1 MHVCVH
7 DDGVGFEA
15 RLPRTAAGQGFGM
28 VSMRQRAEELGGS
41 LQVESAP
48 GEGTTVR
55 VDLPVAT
62 ALPA

>member
-1 MHVCVH
+1 
-7 DDGVGFEA
+7 
-15 RLPRTAAGQGFGM
+15 
-28 VSMRQRAEELGGS
+28 MRQRAEELSGS